1 MIIKS
6 LVVGLLLSAS
16 LLVLGMAVGK
26 TLAAVLFAVLLIPLS
41 LLSPAVAFIAYVA
54 LAVLILALPTELFGS
69 TGGKSASG
77 TGSYRITAL
86 SGPLRGRG
94 YTLSA
99 RKPSLDFGREK
110 CKVLFPAN
118 TSGVSRHHCRVFLK
132 EGRAYIVDNGSQY
145 GTYLLPTGHRLS
157 PGSPERLE
165 NGQRFCLAHK
175 EIMFEIN
182 RN

>member
-26 TLAAVLFAVLLIPLS
+26 TLAAVLFAVLLLPLS
-41 LLSPAVAFIAYVA
+41 ILSPAAAFIAY
-54 LAVLILALPTELFGS
+54 AVLTVLTLALPSELFGS

-77 TGSYRITAL
+77 SASYRITAL
-86 SGPLRGRG
+86 SGPLRGKS

-118 TSGVSRHHCRVFLK
+118 TSGVSRHHCRVFLRD
-132 EGRAYIVDNGSQY
+132 GRAYIVDNGSQY
-145 GTYLLPTGHRLS
+145 GTYLLPAGHRLS
-157 PGSPERLE
+157 PGSPEPLE
-165 NGQRFCLAHK
+165 DGQCFCLAHK

-182 RN
+182 RS